1 MLGRAIDR
9 HRRLP
14 VEIRVQPRFFLN
26 ETKNNTT
33 PIAARIMAM
42 VKPADEISAR

>member
-1 MLGRAIDR
+1 MVSSSYL
-9 HRRLP
+9 

-42 VKPADEISAR
+42 VKPADEISARW